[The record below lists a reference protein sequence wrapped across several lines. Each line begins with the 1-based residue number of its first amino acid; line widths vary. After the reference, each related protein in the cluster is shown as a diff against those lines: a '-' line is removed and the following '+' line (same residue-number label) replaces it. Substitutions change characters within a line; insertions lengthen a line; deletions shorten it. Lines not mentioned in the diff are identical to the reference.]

1 MRAQAQ
7 TAAVDSARQTVRVSR
22 GWREVGTA
30 APAPDV
36 PRKERRA
43 VWTRWLED
51 GRYRSV
57 RELAEAVGL
66 SAAQVSRVLRGLR

>member
-1 MRAQAQ
+1 M
-7 TAAVDSARQTVRVSR
+7 TVRVPR

-30 APAPDV
+30 EPAPSV
-36 PRKERRA
+36 PKGERRA
-43 VWTRWLED
+43 VWTRWLEE